1 LPEEYLSGII
11 SLNYPKNVEPK
22 MQNKRL
28 TRRDFFKAAGGTA
41 ITFALPTLVPSSVF
55 GENAP
60 SNRINI
66 GVVGTGEMGIIDL
79 KAFMNKAGAQVV
91 AVCDVDRQ
99 HCEAA
104 RQEAKL
110 PEDSSYND
118 FRELLAR
125 PDIDAVVIVTPDHWH
140 ALISIMAAKAGKDI
154 YCEKPIA
161 YSVVEGRA
169 LCETVKRYGRILQT
183 GSHQRSDKNFRFA
196 CELVRNGKIG
206 KLRTIKVEIPENR
219 SPNPPTWKPESVPQ
233 GLDYDMWVGPAPFR
247 PYTSQGCHYNWHF
260 LYGFASGQLT
270 NWGAHMLDIAQW
282 GNNAD
287 MTGPVEVQGTGEFPK
302 EGLFETPLKFNLEYT
317 YANGVKLL
325 CTTRKPDGPETH
337 VQFEGDAG
345 WIFVSRERFFSQ
357 PAGLIQTRLGANN
370 IHLYQSNDHQQNFLD
385 CVRLRKKPVVD
396 AETGHRS
403 ASVCHIGG
411 VAVRLGRKLNWDPE
425 KERFINDD
433 EANRMLSRPMR
444 APWHI

>member
-1 LPEEYLSGII
+1 
-11 SLNYPKNVEPK
+11 
-22 MQNKRL
+22 MQKTKL
-28 TRRDFFKAAGGTA
+28 TRRDFFKAAGGA
-41 ITFALPTLVPSSVF
+41 AVTFAIPKIVPSSVF

-66 GVVGTGEMGIIDL
+66 GVIGTGEMGIVNL
-79 KAFMNKAGAQVV
+79 KSFMHKPGVQVV

-99 HCEAA
+99 HRETA
-104 RQEAKL
+104 RKTAKL
-110 PEDSSYND
+110 PEDASYND

-125 PDIDAVVIVTPDHWH
+125 PDIDAVVVVTPDHWH

-154 YCEKPIA
+154 YCEKPLA
-161 YSVVEGRA
+161 YSVAEGRA
-169 LCETVKRYGRILQT
+169 LCDTVKRYERILQT
-183 GSHQRSDKNFRFA
+183 GTFQRSVRSFRFA

-219 SPNPPTWKPESVPQ
+219 SANPTTWKPESVPD

-282 GNNAD
+282 GNDAD

-302 EGLFETPLKFNLEYT
+302 EGLFETPLKYNLEYS

-337 VQFEGDAG
+337 VQFEGDDG
-345 WIFVSRERFFSQ
+345 WIFVSRERFFSH
-357 PAGLIQTRLGANN
+357 PADLLQTKLWPND
-370 IHLYQSNDHQQNFLD
+370 IHLYQSNDHQHNFLD
-385 CVRLRKKPVVD
+385 CMRLRKKPIVD

-403 ASVCHIGG
+403 ATVCHIGNI
-411 VAVRLGRKLNWDPE
+411 AIRLGRKLSWDPE
-425 KERFINDD
+425 KERFVNDD

-444 APWHI
+444 APWCI